1 MTAYDGKKIG
11 NETSVLIFYC
21 SSLRGGS
28 TELFSDEEIWT
39 SHVGL
44 EETVLF
50 IYWMGSSVGEDSN
63 NRYPYENR
71 VDDGK

>member
-1 MTAYDGKKIG
+1 MIQIFELLHPMRVQGVEVSAYDGKKIG

-21 SSLRGGS
+21 SSLCGGS

-50 IYWMGSSVGEDSN
+50 IY
-63 NRYPYENR
+63 
-71 VDDGK
+71 